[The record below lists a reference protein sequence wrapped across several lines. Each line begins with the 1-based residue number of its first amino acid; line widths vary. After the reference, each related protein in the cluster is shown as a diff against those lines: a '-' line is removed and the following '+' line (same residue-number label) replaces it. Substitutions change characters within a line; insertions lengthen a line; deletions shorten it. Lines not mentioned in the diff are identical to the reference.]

1 MGTEQLSALAAV
13 PAGLIGLVAGSFAGV
28 IVDRVPA
35 GGSVVRPPS
44 HCDACGSAL
53 RASDNIPVVSYLA
66 LRGRCHHCGAHIPAA
81 VLVTEL
87 VTAGLFVLLAFR
99 LPTLW
104 ALPAYCVLAT
114 GLVALSAIDLEL
126 RRLPTPVIYWT
137 GALGAAG
144 LVLAS
149 AGSGRWSALVSA
161 AIGGA
166 ACFAVFFAIF
176 FAVPKGMGFGDVR
189 LAALCGIFLGW
200 LGPRLVPFGIL
211 LGFVVAGL
219 PAIALVVLGKAN
231 RKSQLPFGPF
241 LAAGTLVAVSFGP
254 AILHALPL
262 F

>member
-28 IVDRVPA
+28 VVDRVPA
-35 GGSVVRPPS
+35 GGSVIRPPS
-44 HCDACGSAL
+44 HCDACGTPL

-66 LRGRCHHCGAHIPAA
+66 LRGRCHHCRSRIPLR

-87 VTAGLFVLLAFR
+87 VTAGVFVLLAFR

-104 ALPAYCVLAT
+104 ALPAYCVLAA
-114 GLVALSAIDLEL
+114 GLVALSAIDLDV
-126 RRLPTPVIYWT
+126 RRLPTPVVYWT
-137 GALGAAG
+137 GAIGAAG

-149 AGSGRWSALVSA
+149 AGSGRWTALASA

-166 ACFAVFFAIF
+166 ACFAVFFTIF

-189 LAALCGIFLGW
+189 LATLCGVFLGW
-200 LGPRLVPFGIL
+200 LGLRLVPLGIL

-219 PAIALVVLGKAN
+219 PAIALVVLGRAT

-241 LAAGTLVAVSFGP
+241 LAAGTLVGVCFGP

>member
-66 LRGRCHHCGAHIPAA
+66 LRGRCHHCGAHIPAG

-137 GALGAAG
+137 GALGATG

-161 AIGGA
+161 AVGGA

-241 LAAGTLVAVSFGP
+241 LAAGTLVAVFFGP